1 MIKMPGK
8 AIRKLPALILS
19 AMLAVTSLYPAF
31 AAGETIEEPGA
42 GEAAAEPVT
51 AENSRWMEE
60 ERAKLTVGNPT
71 PLTGKFGFR
80 CWGGTTSDLDV
91 QDLLHGYSLVKW
103 DGDLVRFRFDRSVV
117 QNATIM
123 DDSAGNRT
131 YLIVLYDDLY
141 YSDGTRVTAWD
152 YAFSVLFQAD
162 SVIEETGGTR
172 PDFSWLA
179 GADEYSSGKK
189 QTLSGLR
196 VFSDLVFQFTVK
208 ADALPY
214 FYELA
219 RLDIDPYPIRVIA
232 PGIRAADNGEGVF
245 LTGRMD
251 AGEIRK
257 TVINGITGYLSKPKA
272 TTGPYV
278 LTSFDGTTARFEI
291 NAYYKGTEDGIKPR
305 IGALTYTYAENSR
318 MMGQLRNGEFG
329 LLNKVTNTAAITAG
343 LLNASESA
351 NTYAFTSYPRTG
363 LTMIWFMESSETVQD
378 PAVRRAIAYSL
389 NRNQFIYEYTTHY
402 GIQADGFYGIGQW
415 MYLLAAGL
423 MNYPV
428 EEGEDTTEREAIT
441 LDGLTRYE
449 YNPEE
454 ARRLLGGKTI
464 ELAFGIPDKDE
475 TEQAVRKWLLP
486 GLEEAG
492 FRVTL
497 HRMSMEDL
505 RKAYDGKQE
514 GMDMIYLGEDF
525 SILLD
530 PDILKPSRALREGEK
545 KNSLTGAK
553 LQTYQLMR
561 SLVKTEPTDLLGFE
575 QKWIALQEKITETLP
590 LIPVYSNAYFDF
602 YTRELHEYRIAEAV
616 TWAEAIVKSSMS
628 DIEEI
633 PEEEQ
638 ESLQQQI
645 NELADPFGTSTEG
658 EETEPEE
665 PEL

>member
-31 AAGETIEEPGA
+31 AAGETTEEPGA

-214 FYELA
+214 F
-219 RLDIDPYPIRVIA
+219 
-232 PGIRAADNGEGVF
+232 
-245 LTGRMD
+245 
-251 AGEIRK
+251 
-257 TVINGITGYLSKPKA
+257 LS
-272 TTGPYV
+272 
-278 LTSFDGTTARFEI
+278 
-291 NAYYKGTEDGIKPR
+291 
-305 IGALTYTYAENSR
+305 
-318 MMGQLRNGEFG
+318 
-329 LLNKVTNTAAITAG
+329 
-343 LLNASESA
+343 
-351 NTYAFTSYPRTG
+351 
-363 LTMIWFMESSETVQD
+363 
-378 PAVRRAIAYSL
+378 
-389 NRNQFIYEYTTHY
+389 
-402 GIQADGFYGIGQW
+402 
-415 MYLLAAGL
+415 
-423 MNYPV
+423 
-428 EEGEDTTEREAIT
+428 
-441 LDGLTRYE
+441 
-449 YNPEE
+449 
-454 ARRLLGGKTI
+454 
-464 ELAFGIPDKDE
+464 
-475 TEQAVRKWLLP
+475 
-486 GLEEAG
+486 
-492 FRVTL
+492 
-497 HRMSMEDL
+497 
-505 RKAYDGKQE
+505 
-514 GMDMIYLGEDF
+514 
-525 SILLD
+525 
-530 PDILKPSRALREGEK
+530 
-545 KNSLTGAK
+545 
-553 LQTYQLMR
+553 
-561 SLVKTEPTDLLGFE
+561 
-575 QKWIALQEKITETLP
+575 
-590 LIPVYSNAYFDF
+590 LI
-602 YTRELHEYRIAEAV
+602 HI
-616 TWAEAIVKSSMS
+616 
-628 DIEEI
+628 
-633 PEEEQ
+633 
-638 ESLQQQI
+638 
-645 NELADPFGTSTEG
+645 
-658 EETEPEE
+658 
-665 PEL
+665 